1 VKKVLIVLIN
11 ALFKKKILLEKNK
24 NYSKLVILYQL
35 SVINFCVKNLKK
47 NLIYLSNRKGFIFL
61 AFSLIL

>member
-1 VKKVLIVLIN
+1 VEKVLIVLIN

-35 SVINFCVKNLKK
+35 SVINFCVKNFKK
-47 NLIYLSNRKGFIFL
+47 ILIYLSNRKGFIFL